1 MNRIVKH
8 SMIISKSV
16 KPEELRRVGHLLPK
30 AIKKQQQLN
39 WNKNNHIDI
48 DFLGSQDEK
57 LTEKDLA
64 EISEQIKLIRA
75 ALMIG

>member
-1 MNRIVKH
+1 MRRIVRN
-8 SMIISKSV
+8 SMIILKSV

-39 WNKNNHIDI
+39 LNKNNHIDI

-64 EISEQIKLIRA
+64 EISEQIKLIRVA
-75 ALMIG
+75 AMNG

>member
-8 SMIISKSV
+8 SMIISESV
-16 KPEELRRVGHLLPK
+16 KLRELRRVGHQPPK
-30 AIKKQQQLN
+30 SIKKQQQLN
-39 WNKNNHIDI
+39 LNKNNHIDI

-64 EISEQIKLIRA
+64 EISEQIKLIREA
-75 ALMIG
+75 MNG